1 MSPEKKKMR
10 KYLDLSLIGIKEH
23 TAYLNSVWANFL
35 AKIVYLYMQFALW
48 NALFSSNAGKSIP
61 LSRDDTIRY
70 IIIATIISTFMEC
83 DVIDWINRQI
93 ASGDVANQLIRPADY
108 RAMIFSRH
116 LGTSAVRIVLYAIPL
131 SIVVAVFYEK
141 PLICREH
148 VLYGIISVL
157 LAYMIQFL
165 YSLIIGLMAF
175 WLIVTWP
182 LNMLLAA
189 IYKLLSGSWIPV
201 QMFPGL
207 LSKINLFLPF
217 RAIYAIPVTILTTP
231 MDQAGILSALRAQF
245 FWLVILFLISEF
257 TWVVGKNRLI
267 VQGG

>member
-1 MSPEKKKMR
+1 MR

-48 NALFSSNAGKSIP
+48 NALFTSNAGKNIP
-61 LSRDDTIRY
+61 LGHDDTIQY

-83 DVIDWINRQI
+83 DVIDRINRQI
-93 ASGDVANQLIRPADY
+93 GSGDIANQLIRPVDY
-108 RAMIFSRH
+108 RAMIFSKH
-116 LGTSAVRIVLYAIPL
+116 LGGSVVRLVLYAIPL
-131 SIVVAVFYEK
+131 SIVVTVFYNK
-141 PLICREH
+141 PLICKGQL
-148 VLYGIISVL
+148 VYGIISVL
-157 LAYMIQFL
+157 LAYMIQFF

-201 QMFPGL
+201 RMFPDL
-207 LSKINLFLPF
+207 LSKINMFLPF
-217 RAIYAIPVTILTTP
+217 RAIYAIPVTIITTP
-231 MDQAGILSALRAQF
+231 MDQADIMSVIRVQLI
-245 FWLVILFLISEF
+245 WLAILFLLSEL
-257 TWVVGKNRLI
+257 TWIVGKKKLV

>member
-1 MSPEKKKMR
+1 MR

-35 AKIVYLYMQFALW
+35 SKIVYLYMQFALW
-48 NALFSSNAGKSIP
+48 NALFSSNAGKTIP
-61 LSRDDTIRY
+61 LSHDDTIRY
-70 IIIATIISTFMEC
+70 IIVATIISSFMEC
-83 DVIDWINRQI
+83 DVIDWINQQI
-93 ASGDVANQLIRPADY
+93 QTGDVANQLIRPADY
-108 RAMIFSRH
+108 KTMIFSKH
-116 LGTSAVRIVLYAIPL
+116 LGASAVRLVLYAVPL
-131 SIVVAVFYEK
+131 SLVVALFYDK
-141 PLICREH
+141 PLICKGQ
-148 VLYGIISVL
+148 LIYGIISIL

-201 QMFPGL
+201 AMFPDL
-207 LSKINLFLPF
+207 LSKINMFLPF
-217 RAIYAIPVTILTTP
+217 RAIYAIPLTIITAS
-231 MDQAGILSALRAQF
+231 MDREDIMSDIRVQLI
-245 FWLVILFLISEF
+245 WLVILFLLSEF
-257 TWVVGKNRLI
+257 TWVVGKNKLI

>member
-1 MSPEKKKMR
+1 MR

-35 AKIVYLYMQFALW
+35 SKVVYLYMQFALW

-61 LSRDDTIRY
+61 LSHDDTIRY
-70 IIIATIISTFMEC
+70 IITATIISTFMEC
-83 DVIDWINRQI
+83 DVIEWINQQI
-93 ASGDVANQLIRPADY
+93 GSGDVANQLIRPVDY
-108 RAMIFSRH
+108 KAMIFSRH
-116 LGTSAVRIVLYAIPL
+116 LGTSAVRLVLYAIPL
-131 SIVVAVFYEK
+131 GIVVKIFYNK
-141 PLICREH
+141 PLICREQII
-148 VLYGIISVL
+148 YGIISVL
-157 LAYMIQFL
+157 IAYMIQFL

-201 QMFPGL
+201 VMFPGL
-207 LSKINLFLPF
+207 LAKINMFLPF
-217 RAIYAIPVTILTTP
+217 RAIYAIPVTIITTSMNQTNIIASIATQLT
-231 MDQAGILSALRAQF
+231 
-245 FWLVILFLISEF
+245 WLVILFVLSEII
-257 TWVVGKNRLI
+257 WVIGKNKLI